1 MEKTPTRG
9 LWRRREFLVA
19 GGGLIVGAALGCS
32 GERKPGKPGAPA
44 ASGSGPAPE
53 PPSWEGT
60 EKVMDLTESLHLA
73 DLDHHGQFIDFG
85 TAARFKYTLGGW
97 MSGFDND
104 TAMNGISFTWATSSP
119 SRIYFTMAEPA
130 ALNIQLRV
138 KRGGCESFSVY
149 MNDRPL
155 ARIKL
160 TRDGWE
166 EHETTCPVENTIA
179 GENLLKLV
187 YETAERKMGGKPAS
201 FAVDY
206 IWLSPDAGGTPSRTG
221 ANPPRLDGL
230 RQRYK
235 AGELERDALLL
246 PSPLTLS
253 YYVDVPQGARL
264 CYAAA
269 PVADVNDAR
278 KVPKATVKAVC
289 TPVDT
294 GQPVELVSRTY
305 AGQGWSEEM
314 LDLSPVAGKLARID
328 LVTGGDP
335 GSRVALS
342 EPAIRMARTSVEPL
356 ARKAKNVIILLIDTQ
371 RADHLTVYGKT
382 RVRSPVID
390 KVARE
395 STLFERCQ
403 SSSNWTK
410 PACATVLT
418 GLYPDTHKARSES
431 ARLPSSVRLGSELFA
446 AAGFSTAAFI
456 ANGYLAAEFGFNRG
470 WKKYVNFIRENK
482 PTEAKKVFGDALA
495 WIDGARSGPFFTYI
509 QTIDPHVP
517 YDPPEDYLRIYD
529 PLPYEGPV
537 RPRSTGT
544 LLEDFKRKRVE
555 LAPRDR
561 ERLHALYEGEVTY
574 HDREFGVFLDGLK
587 RMGVLED
594 TTIIVCADHG
604 EEFFDHDSVGH
615 GHTLHQEL
623 LHVPLIIRAPGIVP
637 AGARIPRDVGLADVL
652 PTALSAAGVAAP
664 DGLEGIDLLPMAR
677 GALPDPTEAAFSS
690 FFSEADDRNISW
702 AVRKGAWKMRMH
714 GPARTF
720 LYNLADDAREATDV
734 DEKYPLAAR
743 ALRIALGQFIG
754 APQKG
759 SWAAGALA
767 QEIVSRPEA
776 QGEKTE
782 VPEDLKVQLRALG
795 YMQ

>member
-1 MEKTPTRG
+1 M
-9 LWRRREFLVA
+9 
-19 GGGLIVGAALGCS
+19 VGAVLGCQ

-44 ASGSGPAPE
+44 AAGPGPG
-53 PPSWEGT
+53 PSAGPSAWEGT
-60 EKVMDLTESLHLA
+60 DKIMDLAESLHLA

-104 TAMNGISFTWATSSP
+104 TAMNGISFTWASASP
-119 SRIYFTMAEPA
+119 SRIYFSLKEPA
-130 ALNIQLRV
+130 ALNIGLRV

-149 MNDRPL
+149 MNDHPL

-166 EHETTCPVENTIA
+166 EHETTCPVEDTIA

-187 YETAERKMGGKPAS
+187 YETAERKMDGKPAS

-206 IWLSPDAGGTPSRTG
+206 IWLTPDAGGAPARAG
-221 ANPPRLDGL
+221 ANPPRLEGL

-235 AGELERDALLL
+235 AGERDRDALLL
-246 PSPLTLS
+246 PSPTTLS
-253 YYVDVPQGARL
+253 YYMDVPQGGRL
-264 CYAAA
+264 CFAAA
-269 PVADVNDAR
+269 PVIDVNDAR
-278 KVPKATVKAVC
+278 KVPKATVKVVC

-294 GQPVELVSRTY
+294 GQPVELLSRTY

-314 LDLSPVAGKLARID
+314 VDLSSVAGKLARID
-328 LVTGGDP
+328 IATDGDP
-335 GSRVALS
+335 GSRVALG
-342 EPAIRMARTSVEPL
+342 EPSIRMAKVRVEPL
-356 ARKAKNVIILLIDTQ
+356 ARKARNVIILLIDTQ

-382 RVRSPVID
+382 RVRSPVIE
-390 KVARE
+390 KVAKE

-418 GLYPDTHKARSES
+418 GLTPDSHKARSES
-431 ARLPSSVRLGSELFA
+431 ARLPSSVRMGSEVFG

-470 WKKYVNFIRENK
+470 WKKYVNFIRENR
-482 PTEAKKVFGDALA
+482 PTEAKKVFGEALA
-495 WIDGARSGPFFTYI
+495 WIEANKANPFFTYI

-517 YDPPEDYLRIYD
+517 YDPPEDYLKMYD

-555 LAPRDR
+555 LGPRDR
-561 ERLHALYEGEVTY
+561 ERLMALYDGEVTY

-587 RMGVLED
+587 RAGVLDD

-604 EEFFDHDSVGH
+604 EEFFEHDSVGH

-623 LHVPLIIRAPGIVP
+623 LHVPLIVRAPGIVP

-664 DGLEGIDLLPMAR
+664 DGLEGIDLIPVAR
-677 GALPDPTEAAFSS
+677 GALPDPTAAAFSS

-702 AVRKGAWKMRMH
+702 AVRKGPWKLRMH
-714 GPARTF
+714 GPARSFVYDLTG
-720 LYNLADDAREATDV
+720 DPRETTDAE
-734 DEKYPLAAR
+734 EKYPLALR
-743 ALRIALGQFIG
+743 ALRIHLGQFIG

-759 SWAAGALA
+759 RWASGALA
-767 QEIVSRPEA
+767 QEVVSRPEA
-776 QGEKTE
+776 RNEKTE
-782 VPEDLKVQLRALG
+782 VPEDLKSQLRALG